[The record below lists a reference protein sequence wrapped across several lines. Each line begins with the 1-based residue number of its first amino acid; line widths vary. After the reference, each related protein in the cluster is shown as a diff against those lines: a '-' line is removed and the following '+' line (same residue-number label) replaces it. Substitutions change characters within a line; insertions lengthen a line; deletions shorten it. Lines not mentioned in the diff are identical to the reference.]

1 MRRKPSLVIFLAA
14 LAALAACSTGTG
26 PEQALVPTST
36 LAPIVS
42 LTPRFTATPVASR
55 TPLPT
60 FTYTP
65 TESPIPPTPSD
76 TPTPSPTPPV
86 VGVIQSQQTVNVREG
101 PGTNFGALT
110 SLAPGTGVEVI
121 GVSADGDWTNILME
135 DGSQGWVSSRL
146 LFVQPTA
153 TALATFTP
161 TVDQTAIALGT
172 TFPTAIL
179 GGAPVSPTPPPA
191 ALGGN
196 AEATEAAS
204 AGGTQVID
212 LNAFNMT
219 ATALV
224 SSITGDATARATT
237 APASGSSGPVGG
249 PTGGPVGGP
258 TPTLAAG
265 AGQRGQTSSQS
276 GVDVLAY
283 CDTLAFGLPAPR
295 NLNAGATIDIYWSW
309 YARTRELLQDHI
321 DNVIYDVSID
331 GTRLT
336 NWRLYAAQ
344 VTQQEGNWYQYWF
357 VPYGPLTSGEHVIQY
372 RVTWREAIS
381 DGYEDFGPGTSNP
394 QEEGSCTFTVN

>member
-1 MRRKPSLVIFLAA
+1 MTRKPSLVIFLAG
-14 LAALAACSTGTG
+14 LVALAACSTGAG
-26 PEQALVPTST
+26 VEQALVPTST

-60 FTYTP
+60 ATYTP
-65 TESPIPPTPSD
+65 TESPVPPTPSD
-76 TPTPSPTPPV
+76 TPTPRPTAPV
-86 VGVIQSQQTVNVREG
+86 IGVIQSQQTVNVREG
-101 PGTNFGALT
+101 PGTNFSALT
-110 SLAPGTGVEVI
+110 SLDPGTGVEVI
-121 GVSADGDWTNILME
+121 GVSADGDWTNILMD
-135 DGSQGWVSSRL
+135 DGSQGWVSTRL

-153 TALATFTP
+153 TAIATFTP

-191 ALGGN
+191 ALAAG
-196 AEATEAAS
+196 AEATAAVS
-204 AGGTQVID
+204 AGGAQVID

-224 SSITGDATARATT
+224 GSITGDATARATS
-237 APASGSSGPVGG
+237 ASSGSGGPVGG

-258 TPTLAAG
+258 TPTLATG

-283 CDTLAFGLPAPR
+283 CDTLSFGLPAPR

-309 YARTRELLQDHI
+309 FARTREQLQDHI
-321 DNVIYDVSID
+321 DNAIYEVSID
-331 GTRLT
+331 GTRLS

-344 VTQQEGNWYQYWF
+344 VTQQDGDWYQYWF
-357 VPYGPLTSGEHVIQY
+357 VPYGPLTTGEHVIQF
-372 RVTWREAIS
+372 RLTWREAIS
-381 DGYEDFGPGTSNP
+381 DGYAEFGPGTSNP
-394 QEEGSCTFTVN
+394 SDEGSCTFTVN

>member
-1 MRRKPSLVIFLAA
+1 MRRKTSLVFFVAGLV
-14 LAALAACSTGTG
+14 ALAACSTGG
-26 PEQALVPTST
+26 SGEQVLAPTST

-76 TPTPSPTPPV
+76 TPTPSPTAPV
-86 VGVIQSQQTVNVREG
+86 IGVIQSAQTVNVREG
-101 PGTNFGALT
+101 PGTNFSALT
-110 SLAPGTGVEVI
+110 SLDPGTGVEVI
-121 GVSADGDWTNILME
+121 GISTDGDWTNIQMD
-135 DGSQGWVSSRL
+135 DGSQGWVSTRL
-146 LFVQPTA
+146 LYVQPTE
-153 TALATFTP
+153 TPIATFTA

-172 TFPTAIL
+172 IFPTAIL

-191 ALGGN
+191 ALAGG
-196 AEATEAAS
+196 AEATAAVS

-212 LNAFNMT
+212 LSAFNMT

-224 SSITGDATARATT
+224 GSITGDATARATS
-237 APASGSSGPVGG
+237 APQSSGPVGG

-258 TPTLAAG
+258 TPTMAAG

-283 CDTLAFGLPAPR
+283 CDTLSFGLPAPR

-309 YARTRELLQDHI
+309 FAKTREQLQDHI
-321 DNVIYDVSID
+321 DNAIYEVSID

-336 NWRLYAAQ
+336 NWRLYAAS
-344 VTQQEGNWYQYWF
+344 VTQQDSNWYQYWF
-357 VPYGPLTSGEHVIQY
+357 VPFGPLTTGEHTIQF
-372 RVTWREAIS
+372 RLTWREAIS
-381 DGYEDFGPGTSNP
+381 DGYEQFGPDTANP
-394 QEEGSCTFTVN
+394 SDEGSCTFTVN